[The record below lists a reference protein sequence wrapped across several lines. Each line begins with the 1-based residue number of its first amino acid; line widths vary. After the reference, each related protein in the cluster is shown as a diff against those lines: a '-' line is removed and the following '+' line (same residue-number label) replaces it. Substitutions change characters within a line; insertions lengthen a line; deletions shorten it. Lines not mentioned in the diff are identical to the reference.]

1 MAISIDTR
9 YWFEDS
15 VARAWPPGA
24 DVFTGENNPK
34 ANYALDLNIDGKVM
48 TFIPDS
54 VINQGV
60 YSPFNDIRVS
70 GKSYYFPWFLDQQ
83 NQQKLAEVG
92 QKVDLS
98 DSDVG
103 GYLKDQMGATTSGVL
118 VPKGSIPFD
127 SQIVDTPGKVLGIG
141 NINGQSVYLN
151 EDTQNTG
158 RTYFTDP
165 AGQTREYIAPDDGG
179 LFGTGIGPNLGW
191 TDFRDALE
199 TAGVIAGNYILP
211 GSSLLSSQLVS
222 KGAQENLATDV
233 GRIANIG
240 AGIAGSMP
248 TDPNAVG
255 GVTGPDNIDVGGG
268 FNPAAP
274 IAPELTGI
282 DAALA
287 DLAKGTPAFT
297 GTELATPVSADAITQ
312 QIATPAAEQ
321 IAAEQAAMQMTA
333 EQFAA
338 EQAAAA
344 EAARIAAENAAY
356 DQAMQDLAKNYV
368 SPQFAT
374 SAAAQGLTFKQA
386 LDATRAGLL
395 INALTGDPLGLSDV
409 GGSAGNN
416 FAESGFAQVPV
427 PSDWK
432 SPTYTY
438 SPVQNVTFEDLF
450 PGVSL
455 QGTQWQNMPQAQT
468 FNEMFASGQQTPMGS
483 PVDINQIVGSIL
495 GQSATS

>member
-1 MAISIDTR
+1 MSISIDTR

-60 YSPFNDIRVS
+60 YSPWSDTRIS
-70 GKSYYFPWFLDQQ
+70 GKSYYFPWFLDQK
-83 NQQKLAEVG
+83 NQEKLAEVG
-92 QKVDLS
+92 QKIDLS
-98 DSDVG
+98 DSEVA
-103 GYLKDQMGATTSGVL
+103 GYVKDSMGATTSGVL

-127 SQIVDTPGKVLGIG
+127 SKIVNAPGKVLGMG
-141 NINGQSVYLN
+141 SVNGQTAYIN
-151 EDTQNTG
+151 EDYTNTG
-158 RTYFTDP
+158 RTFFTD
-165 AGQTREYIAPDDGG
+165 AEGQTREYIPPSGG

-222 KGAQENLATDV
+222 EGAQKNLSTDL
-233 GRIANIG
+233 GRAANIG

-248 TDPNAVG
+248 AADPNAVG

-268 FNPAAP
+268 FNPAGAP
-274 IAPELTGI
+274 ITAE
-282 DAALA
+282 
-287 DLAKGTPAFT
+287 
-297 GTELATPVSADAITQ
+297 AITQ

-321 IAAEQAAMQMTA
+321 IAAEQAAAQMSA

-338 EQAAAA
+338 EQAAAKA
-344 EAARIAAENAAY
+344 AQEEAARIAAENAAY

-368 SPQFAT
+368 SPEFAA
-374 SAAAQGLTFKQA
+374 SAAAQGMTFKQG
-386 LDATRAGLL
+386 LDAVRAGLL
-395 INALTGDPLGLSDV
+395 INAITGDPLGLSDV
-409 GGSAGNN
+409 GGREGAN
-416 FAESGFAQVPV
+416 FATQGFAQVPI
-427 PSDWK
+427 PEGWK
-432 SPTYTY
+432 SPEYTYT
-438 SPVQNVTFEDLF
+438 PVQNVSFEDLF

-468 FNEMFASGQQTPMGS
+468 FNQLFAAGQQQTPMGT
-483 PVDINQIVGSIL
+483 PVNINQIVGSIL
-495 GQSATS
+495 GQSTTG